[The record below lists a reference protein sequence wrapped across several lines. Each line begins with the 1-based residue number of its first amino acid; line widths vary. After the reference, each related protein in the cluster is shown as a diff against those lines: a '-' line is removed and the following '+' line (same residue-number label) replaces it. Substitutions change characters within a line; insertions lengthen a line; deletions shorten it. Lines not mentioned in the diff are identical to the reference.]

1 MRLEGARLDSV
12 YGGVIPI
19 AIQARDLAV
28 RDKAHNVSVGD
39 PSHLTLFYEA
49 RDIRRHRSTDQCLH
63 YDGVLFGLDH
73 LDDFGPE
80 VGDGLR
86 KAAPNLFEAAADW
99 HDTVL
104 AVGDISSLSPLG
116 AKSEH
121 AVDVMRVISGE
132 EPLSDLSQISIH
144 VASVSVRRMSK
155 CGA

>member
-12 YGGVIPI
+12 YGGVVPI

-28 RDKAHNVSVGD
+28 RVEAYDVSMGD
-39 PSHLTLFYEA
+39 PSDLTFFYEV
-49 RDIRRHRSTDQCLH
+49 RDIRRHRSTDQRLH

-80 VGDGLR
+80 VGNGLR
-86 KAAPNLFEAAADW
+86 KAAPNLFKAATDW

-104 AVGDISSLSPLG
+104 AVGDISSLSPLS

-121 AVDVMRVISGE
+121 AVDVMRVIGGDE
-132 EPLSDLSQISIH
+132 VLSNRVQISIH
-144 VASVSVRRMSK
+144 VAPVSARRMSM
-155 CGA
+155 CAA